1 MKFDLDTDKHV
12 DHYTYWN
19 DQMRLGNH
27 TDGIVTPKN
36 PELTPIKN
44 GFRVDGTVPLY
55 TSPLNEAQKK

>member
-1 MKFDLDTDKHV
+1 
-12 DHYTYWN
+12 
-19 DQMRLGNH
+19 MRLGNH